1 MKCRRSA
8 TAVGRHFFGL
18 HDVHE
23 QPPTCLDVEVH
34 LGVSASDAASLFNF
48 VDRIVAD
55 GHRIPS
61 GAVAHRLK
69 VRQAR
74 GGTALGGGVVVP
86 HAAVRRLP
94 CARLIYVRLQTA
106 IDMETPDQEPVQ
118 EALTLLVR
126 YPPSFADHVLL
137 ERIRDPHMNPVLID
151 LLRQG
156 LCAEAVVRLAKRA

>member
-1 MKCRRSA
+1 MKCQGPHRCGGPA
-8 TAVGRHFFGL
+8 YLELLDL
-18 HDVHE
+18 HEH
-23 QPPTCLDVEVH
+23 PPTCLDVEVH
-34 LGVSASDAASLFNF
+34 LGVNAGDAATLFQF
-48 VDRIVAD
+48 VDSIVAD
-55 GHRIPS
+55 GKRILS
-61 GAVAHRLK
+61 GAVAHTLA

-74 GGTALGGGVVVP
+74 VGTALGAGVVVP

-106 IDMETPDQEPVQ
+106 IDMETPDHKPVQ

-156 LCAEAVVRLAKRA
+156 QCAEAVARLANGA